1 MICQMANASRKT
13 FYALYHDKYEVI
25 ERIVVDNV
33 ISDLKGM
40 LELLG
45 KVELNQPIILE
56 KMYQHFYDEKEFY
69 VKAINIEG
77 NNSLEHCLLYCFE
90 EINLEILKDV
100 EISLVEKEYA
110 AYFFAASQ
118 VMLIKKWLINDL
130 ELTPREMV
138 LSSHKWGVKA
148 MVNNYF

>member
-1 MICQMANASRKT
+1 MICQMANASRKKLL
-13 FYALYHDKYEVI
+13 YALYHDKYEVI

-100 EISLVEKEYA
+100 EISLV
-110 AYFFAASQ
+110 
-118 VMLIKKWLINDL
+118 KKSYMQ
-130 ELTPREMV
+130 LTFCPSK
-138 LSSHKWGVKA
+138 LC
-148 MVNNYF
+148 

>member
-1 MICQMANASRKT
+1 MANVSRKT

-56 KMYQHFYDEKEFY
+56 DVYKRQELWGLFRRPR
-69 VKAINIEG
+69 VK
-77 NNSLEHCLLYCFE
+77 
-90 EINLEILKDV
+90 
-100 EISLVEKEYA
+100 
-110 AYFFAASQ
+110 
-118 VMLIKKWLINDL
+118 
-130 ELTPREMV
+130 
-138 LSSHKWGVKA
+138 
-148 MVNNYF
+148 

>member
-1 MICQMANASRKT
+1 MANASRKT

-56 KMYQHFYDEKEFY
+56 KMYQHFYEEKE
-69 VKAINIEG
+69 
-77 NNSLEHCLLYCFE
+77 
-90 EINLEILKDV
+90 
-100 EISLVEKEYA
+100 
-110 AYFFAASQ
+110 
-118 VMLIKKWLINDL
+118 
-130 ELTPREMV
+130 
-138 LSSHKWGVKA
+138 
-148 MVNNYF
+148 

>member
-1 MICQMANASRKT
+1 MICQMANVSRKT

-90 EINLEILKDV
+90 DIKRYRNKFSRKGV
-100 EISLVEKEYA
+100 CSLLFCCFTSYVNK
-110 AYFFAASQ
+110 
-118 VMLIKKWLINDL
+118 
-130 ELTPREMV
+130 EMV
-138 LSSHKWGVKA
+138 D
-148 MVNNYF
+148 

>member
-1 MICQMANASRKT
+1 
-13 FYALYHDKYEVI
+13 
-25 ERIVVDNV
+25 
-33 ISDLKGM
+33 
-40 LELLG
+40 
-45 KVELNQPIILE
+45 
-56 KMYQHFYDEKEFY
+56 MYQHFYDEKEFY
-69 VKAINIEG
+69 VKAMNIEG

-138 LSSHKWGVKA
+138 LSSHKWAVKA